1 MMDLGLAVDEVPQQL
16 GEAGA
21 LLLNVE
27 PCARRAHRAVDL
39 RLIAHDAGVLH
50 QRRGLALAVTRNFF
64 GVETV
69 ERAAEVLAL
78 AQDRDPRQSGLESVE
93 DQLLIERA
101 VVVFGH
107 APFGVV
113 IGNIERVL
121 LGPRTARQVVELNA
135 WCAHCA
141 AFASPGNAKR
151 AQAGLRGVSAM
162 PPAVSG
168 SPAASASSV
177 WSSRSIASPCP
188 PADEPN
194 VPSA

>member
-16 GEAGA
+16 GEPGA
-21 LLLNVE
+21 FLLNVE
-27 PCARRAHRAVDL
+27 PRACREHCAVDL

-50 QRRGLALAVTRNFF
+50 QRGGLALAVARDLFWLEA
-64 GVETV
+64 VECAT
-69 ERAAEVLAL
+69 EVLAL
-78 AQDRDPRQSGLESVE
+78 AQDRDPRQPGLEAVE
-93 DQLLIERA
+93 DQLLIKGA

-107 APFGVV
+107 TPFGVV
-113 IGNIERVL
+113 IGNVERVL
-121 LGPRTARQVVELNA
+121 LGPRTARQVVEVNA
-135 WCAHCA
+135 WYAHCA

-177 WSSRSIASPCP
+177 RSSRSIASPC
-188 PADEPN
+188 
-194 VPSA
+194 